1 MTEPGG
7 PDVVHFAEKPT
18 PSAGPGQV
26 LIEVE
31 FAGLN
36 FTDTL
41 ARRGVPGYASSWPF
55 TPGMEVS
62 GTIAQLG
69 PNVKGFKLGAR
80 VISFTVDGGGLA
92 AYVVADS
99 RLTTHIPDELDG
111 AVASTIPLTWAT
123 ATGLIQRAAPG
134 AGDNVLITSSAGGVG
149 QALAELLPRHQPGA
163 IIGGIGS
170 PSKASSL
177 ADDVI
182 PVERGVDFIARAQE
196 AAGGGLDVIFESVG
210 GDVLAESLGAVAPG
224 GSVVSYGG
232 AAGQTDPGLP
242 TPAQLRTGNV
252 GVIGFSIINLTR
264 GRPDKTLGLMKTV
277 LALAT
282 QDLVIPQPHV
292 VDWTDAVDEH
302 IQQSQGIST
311 GKTVVRV
318 Q

>member
-1 MTEPGG
+1 
-7 PDVVHFAEKPT
+7 
-18 PSAGPGQV
+18 
-26 LIEVE
+26 
-31 FAGLN
+31 
-36 FTDTL
+36 
-41 ARRGVPGYASSWPF
+41 
-55 TPGMEVS
+55 MEVS